1 MICSHFFP
9 GGQETSSDGILAGPI
24 GPAGHLN
31 YRKGVF
37 TLENIF
43 KINYI
48 ALIIVTLLIVA
59 DIVTGLIKCYVGKS
73 EKTDD
78 GKFKSSIMRQCGIK
92 KIAVVIFVVCI
103 NILTNYFNIDYIGNI
118 CYIYYIATEGLSVC
132 ENLNS
137 IGIPVP
143 WLISNLLKQKK
154 KEGEEDDS
162 TNNIK

>member
-1 MICSHFFP
+1 M
-9 GGQETSSDGILAGPI
+9 
-24 GPAGHLN
+24 
-31 YRKGVF
+31 
-37 TLENIF
+37 ENIF

-103 NILTNYFNIDYIGNI
+103 NVLTNYFNVDYLGNI
-118 CYIYYIATEGLSVC
+118 CYIYYIATEGLSIC

-137 IGIPVP
+137 IGIPIP
-143 WLISNLLKQKK
+143 GLISNLLKQKK
-154 KEGEEDDS
+154 REGEENGS
-162 TNNIK
+162 TNAINKS